1 MDRSAGTDAAFAPDF
16 FIVGAPKCAT
26 SSLHVFLARRPDV
39 FMCTPK
45 EPHFFCRDLPGLAEV
60 DDDAAYRALFA
71 AAPPGALLGEASAF
85 YLASEAAPRAI
96 HARNPRARII
106 LSIREPA
113 AACVSWHQQ
122 LRNGL
127 REDQA
132 DFATSWMLQDA
143 RARGERLPAYRPE
156 PKQLQYRWLYSYHD
170 QIARYLDLFGPEQVL
185 VLRFEDVRSDPV
197 GVARRLL
204 AHLGLPPG
212 DAPPPIPEKNVR
224 RAPRYPALQQFVAA
238 PPAVLRPLMVPVKRA
253 LNAIGVTPSK
263 VMMRHLSSP
272 AVAAPQ
278 VAPDVMAEVRAAF
291 AEDVARLERLLGI
304 DLAPWR
310 AAAPNADQAIAAP

>member
-1 MDRSAGTDAAFAPDF
+1 MSRAALADADFAPDF

-26 SSLHVFLARRPDV
+26 SSLHMFLARRPDV
-39 FMCTPK
+39 YMCTPK

-60 DDDAAYRALFA
+60 GDGAAYRALFA
-71 AAPPGALLGEASAF
+71 EAPAGVLLGEASAF

-132 DFATSWMLQDA
+132 DFAASWALQGA

-156 PKQLQYRWLYSYHD
+156 PRQLQYRWLYSYHD
-170 QIARYLDLFGPEQVL
+170 QIARYLDVFGPEQVL
-185 VLRFEDVRSDPV
+185 VLRFEDIRVDPV
-197 GVARRLL
+197 GVARRVLN
-204 AHLGLPPG
+204 HLGLPS
-212 DAPPPIPEKNVR
+212 DDTSILIPEQNVR
-224 RAPRYPALQQFVAA
+224 RTPRYPALQQFIAA
-238 PPAVLRPLMVPVKRA
+238 PPAVLRPLVGPVKRA
-253 LNAIGVTPSK
+253 LNAMGVTPSK
-263 VMMRHLSSP
+263 VMMRHLSKEGGL
-272 AVAAPQ
+272 APR
-278 VAPDVMAEVRAAF
+278 VAPDVMVEVRAAF
-291 AEDVARLERLLGI
+291 ADDVARLERLLSM
-304 DLAPWR
+304 DLSAWR
-310 AAAPNADQAIAAP
+310 AGVRVSA